1 MKEIFNYDLKVK
13 KYHLDRIR
21 DALADEPKALEKLA
35 DFVNQTDGDI
45 FEKVFKDGNFSREIY
60 NYALT
65 LSPNNEK
72 LLSYTINNNANIKI

>member
-21 DALADEPKALEKLA
+21 DALADEPKSLKKLA
-35 DFVNQTDGDI
+35 DFVNQNN
-45 FEKVFKDGNFSREIY
+45 FKDGSFSRELY
-60 NYALT
+60 SYALT

-72 LLSYTINNNANIKI
+72 LLSYL